1 MKKLIVFIVA
11 VTFFSC
17 KKEKEIIQKPMSSSY
32 KTFFNYPADN
42 KNKLTIRDVIGDS
55 LTSHRFGEASE
66 RYAPEWNEVYF
77 NDSIVKID
85 FGDEVFSEFQG
96 IIYLNPQHTC
106 LLARKSH
113 VETRPLY
120 IIAANKNKLKTYCL
134 GTCSKSIW
142 GGYDE
147 SIVHSNYKN
156 YEKFESIKDSV
167 IRLGNDFMIDRFNAK
182 LYQINMNFPNDALE
196 YDYIASSKD
205 KKTLIFF
212 SFSRYEILQHHY
224 PTNQR
229 VKIDIGERKDDNIN
243 FKILFHDNFI
253 DNSENW
259 IKDKS
264 GKYWLDESKF
274 NQGHNKM
281 INELRQE
288 SSCSGYPS
296 K

>member
-42 KNKLTIRDVIGDS
+42 KNKLTIRHVIGDS

-106 LLARKSH
+106 LLARKSD
-113 VETRPLY
+113 VSDRPLY
-120 IIAANKNKLKTYCL
+120 IIAAYKNKLKTYCL
-134 GTCSKSIW
+134 GTCTKKSDLYI
-142 GGYDE
+142 YNE
-147 SIVHSNYKN
+147 SIQNSPGYRTYDN
-156 YEKFESIKDSV
+156 FEESKDSV

-182 LYQINMNFPNDALE
+182 R
-196 YDYIASSKD
+196 
-205 KKTLIFF
+205 TIFA
-212 SFSRYEILQHHY
+212 
-224 PTNQR
+224 
-229 VKIDIGERKDDNIN
+229 VK
-243 FKILFHDNFI
+243 
-253 DNSENW
+253 
-259 IKDKS
+259 
-264 GKYWLDESKF
+264 
-274 NQGHNKM
+274 
-281 INELRQE
+281 
-288 SSCSGYPS
+288 
-296 K
+296 